1 VECRDGL
8 VRLRVTLDALESGRR
23 SWYEIVGGVTYR
35 PVGRGPQVFL
45 EREGPVQ
52 LSGPGHQGRMELALR
67 TVFGKVFPKERPFAV
82 LPAKVVDEPRLADV
96 RAVQAVSA
104 DGWLAFALAAPAEG
118 GPAQPSATAGRPQPR
133 RLMRR

>member
-1 VECRDGL
+1 VEFGFSTNECNSLRLVLRERFSGLFLDGS
-8 VRLRVTLDALESGRR
+8 D
-23 SWYEIVGGVTYR
+23 W
-35 PVGRGPQVFL
+35 QVDRFN
-45 EREGPVQ
+45 R
-52 LSGPGHQGRMELALR
+52 
-67 TVFGKVFPKERPFAV
+67 AV
-82 LPAKVVDEPRLADV
+82 ASLGLADV